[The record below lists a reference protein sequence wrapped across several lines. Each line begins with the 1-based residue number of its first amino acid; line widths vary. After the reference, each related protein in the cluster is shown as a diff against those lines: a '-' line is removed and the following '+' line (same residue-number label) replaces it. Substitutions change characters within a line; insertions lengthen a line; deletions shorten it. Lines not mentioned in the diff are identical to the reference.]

1 MTFLKM
7 LIWLHPQMP
16 LPENSPQKELQYG
29 IQKRT

>member
-1 MTFLKM
+1 MTCLAM

-16 LPENSPQKELQYG
+16 LTENNRQKELQYG